1 MSLREYINNKIL
13 LCEISQVF
21 DEIPKDI
28 LSSLI
33 DDKIIKNNKVGSIIH
48 DNEFSYFYPD
58 KTSIVIFLTN
68 DTDVIGGAYF
78 ELYPNKI
85 NNMIVYEEQIVTTFK
100 EFYNK
105 NNKLMQ
111 KIYMFLKKLHN
122 CSILSDEKHSI
133 DSIRVWMKWKQL
145 YDLKVYDTTSEKIVD
160 YNNNQFTKSKESRR
174 YRFLRS

>member
-1 MSLREYINNKIL
+1 MQLREYIEKKIL
-13 LCEISQVF
+13 LCEMSQIF

-33 DDKIIKNNKVGSIIH
+33 DDKIIRNTKVGSIIH
-48 DNEFSYFYPD
+48 DREFSYFYPD

-68 DTDVIGGAYF
+68 ETDVIGGAYF
-78 ELYPNKI
+78 ELYPGKIDNKL
-85 NNMIVYEEQIVTTFK
+85 VYEEQIVTTFK

-145 YDLKVYDTTSEKIVD
+145 YDLKVYDTETEEFVEYKDS
-160 YNNNQFTKSKESRR
+160 QFSRNKESRR
-174 YRFLRS
+174 YRFLWG

>member
-1 MSLREYINNKIL
+1 MQLREYIEKKIL
-13 LCEISQVF
+13 LCEMSQIF

-33 DDKIIKNNKVGSIIH
+33 DNKIIRNNKVGQIIH
-48 DNEFSYFYPD
+48 NSEFSYFYPD

-68 DTDVIGGAYF
+68 ETDVIGGAYF
-78 ELYPNKI
+78 ELYPDKIDNKL
-85 NNMIVYEEQIVTTFK
+85 VYEEQIVTTFK
-100 EFYNK
+100 EFYGN

-145 YDLKVYDTTSEKIVD
+145 YNLKVYDTVSERLVD
-160 YNNNQFTKSKESRR
+160 YNSNQFTKSKESRR
-174 YRFLRS
+174 YRFLWI

>member
-1 MSLREYINNKIL
+1 MSLREYINNKML
-13 LCEISQVF
+13 LTEMSQIF

-33 DDKIIKNNKVGSIIH
+33 DNKIIRNNKVGQIIH
-48 DNEFSYFYPD
+48 NSEFSYFYPD

-68 DTDVIGGAYF
+68 ETDVIGGAYF
-78 ELYPNKI
+78 ELYPDKIDNKL
-85 NNMIVYEEQIVTTFK
+85 VYEEQIVTTFK
-100 EFYNK
+100 EFYGN

-145 YDLKVYDTTSEKIVD
+145 YNLKVYDTVSERLVD
-160 YNNNQFTKSKESRR
+160 YNSNQFTKSKESRR
-174 YRFLRS
+174 YRFLWI

>member
-1 MSLREYINNKIL
+1 MITLREYINNKTL
-13 LCEISQVF
+13 LCEMSQIF

-33 DDKIIKNNKVGSIIH
+33 DDKIIRNNKVGSIIH
-48 DNEFSYFYPD
+48 NNEFSYFYPD

-68 DTDVIGGAYF
+68 NTDVIGGAYF

-111 KIYMFLKKLHN
+111 KIY
-122 CSILSDEKHSI
+122 
-133 DSIRVWMKWKQL
+133 
-145 YDLKVYDTTSEKIVD
+145 
-160 YNNNQFTKSKESRR
+160 
-174 YRFLRS
+174 